1 MYFSDPRLDWY
12 IVYHK
17 VVNIALIS
25 PLTNGITLFTMVT
38 MSITLCPHCDEHYDT
53 DTHVEHEEMCKEETE
68 EEKKVWDK
76 SMKSNMDRMF
86 DDSLKQVDELV
97 GMAKKITKRAKILEQ
112 LAKDQLKRDG
122 GNK

>member
-1 MYFSDPRLDWY
+1 
-12 IVYHK
+12 
-17 VVNIALIS
+17 
-25 PLTNGITLFTMVT
+25 
-38 MSITLCPHCDEHYDT
+38 
-53 DTHVEHEEMCKEETE
+53 
-68 EEKKVWDK
+68 
-76 SMKSNMDRMF
+76 MKSNMDRMF